1 MTLEEVAQ
9 LVKTALPKG
18 RSQDVKTYLLP
29 RVLSLDELC
38 AAEPWSRFVLADEVT
53 HRLWVAFVDEEP
65 DKPWDHRSRMLLVDD
80 EIVEVLMDL
89 SLHFRPSF
97 LADMCPL
104 L

>member
-1 MTLEEVAQ
+1 
-9 LVKTALPKG
+9 
-18 RSQDVKTYLLP
+18 
-29 RVLSLDELC
+29 
-38 AAEPWSRFVLADEVT
+38 
-53 HRLWVAFVDEEP
+53 
-65 DKPWDHRSRMLLVDD
+65 MLLVDD